1 MDYGTLKLHKD
12 YYSLDG
18 KTFTDMLEAVDPTGS
33 YDTNT
38 RVLGLDAFERQLY
51 RFDIKVAGSNS
62 DRVSKFYNNAQSAIL
77 LPEYIRRSVTSG
89 IKEGNIL
96 NSIAFT
102 ECWNKS
108 DNPQIMAIIKNKNN
122 DEMTLID
129 HISDEDF
136 HFNYSIT
143 YYTLL
148 SNQGISAENNRIP
161 NLSLNTFG
169 NILKKAGRNIRNELL
184 HRLMNFISD
193 SFKDEINNITANE
206 RYKFD
211 NGKTI
216 ICNSYTFDKV
226 FKGSILD
233 SYTLIYDYEEHSIQ
247 TKLGTDI
254 EIIDSLPNDI
264 IINLDKNLAIQ
275 LITTNIKIE
284 NIDNIIN
291 NDFNAIYCSW
301 VVDGC
306 IFDRDSIKVYKISE
320 DKKNLV
326 INGIDPYFTIPTPQ
340 YNRDKSNDLIIKIDC
355 ANTSN
360 STTDTTNTTYTEMNM
375 EDNKVSKYFNEGE
388 TGKWK
393 INPDGYYPYCPN
405 CNYEPI
411 YDGWGKL
418 PKNCPKC
425 NMDMRDTD
433 ERISYYWSKY
443 AKKDTTIY
451 FCPNCK
457 ATIES
462 AYENN
467 LPRYCLNCKQDMKIE
482 PSKIGY

>member
-1 MDYGTLKLHKD
+1 MGFKELMLHKD
-12 YYSLDG
+12 YYFIDG
-18 KTFTDMLEAVDPTGS
+18 KTFTEMLEEIDPTSS
-33 YDTNT
+33 YTTNMC
-38 RVLGLDAFERQLY
+38 GLDAFERQLC
-51 RFDIKVAGSNS
+51 RFDIKVSGDNA
-62 DRVSKFYNNAQSAIL
+62 DRVSKFYSNSQSAIL
-77 LPEYIRRSVTSG
+77 FPEYIRRNIMSG
-89 IKEGNIL
+89 IREWNIL
-96 NSIAFT
+96 NNIAFI
-102 ECWNKS
+102 EYWNKS

-129 HISDEDF
+129 HISDEDY
-136 HFNYSIT
+136 HFNYSLT

-148 SNQGISAENNRIP
+148 SNQGISAENNKIP

-169 NILKKAGRNIRNELL
+169 NILKKAGHNIRNELL
-184 HRLMNFISD
+184 RRLMNFILD
-193 SFKDEINNITANE
+193 SFKDEINTTTTNE

-211 NGKTI
+211 NSKTI
-216 ICNSYTFDKV
+216 ICNSYTFDKI
-226 FKGSILD
+226 FKGSVLD
-233 SYTLIYDYEEHSIQ
+233 SYTLIYDYTENSIN

-275 LITTNIKIE
+275 LIVTNIKIE
-284 NIDNIIN
+284 DIDSIIN

-306 IFDRDSIKVYKISE
+306 IFDRSSIKVYKIS
-320 DKKNLV
+320 DNKKNSFDD
-326 INGIDPYFTIPTPQ
+326 IDPYFAVPTPQ
-340 YNRDKSNDLIIKIDC
+340 YNRGKSNDPIIKLDC
-355 ANTSN
+355 DGNMVI
-360 STTDTTNTTYTEMNM
+360 TDAIYTTYTEMNK

-411 YDGWGKL
+411 YAGWGKL

-433 ERISYYWSKY
+433 EKISYCRSKY
-443 AKKDTTIY
+443 VRKGPIIY
-451 FCPNCK
+451 VCPYCK
-457 ATIES
+457 ASIES
-462 AYENN
+462 EYENN
-467 LPRYCLNCKQDMKIE
+467 LPRYCLNCKQDMRM
-482 PSKIGY
+482 

>member
-1 MDYGTLKLHKD
+1 MNYETLKLHKD
-12 YYSLDG
+12 YYSFDG
-18 KTFTDMLEAVDPTGS
+18 KTFTDMLEAVDPTNS

-51 RFDIKVAGSNS
+51 RFDVKVSGDNA
-62 DRVSKFYNNAQSAIL
+62 DRVNKFYDNAQSAIL
-77 LPEYIRRSVTSG
+77 LPEYIRRSVTNG
-89 IKEGNIL
+89 IKGGNIL
-96 NSIAFT
+96 NSIAFI
-102 ECWNKS
+102 EYWNKS
-108 DNPQIMAIIKNKNN
+108 DNPQIMAIKQDKNS
-122 DEMTLID
+122 DRITLID

-136 HFNYSIT
+136 HFNYSLT

-148 SNQGISAENNRIP
+148 GNQGISAENNRIP

-184 HRLMNFISD
+184 RRLMNFILD
-193 SFKDEINNITANE
+193 SFKNEINNITTNE

-226 FKGSILD
+226 FKGNILD
-233 SYTLIYDYEEHSIQ
+233 SYTLIYDYEGHSIQ

-275 LITTNIKIE
+275 LIATNIKIE
-284 NIDNIIN
+284 DIDSIIN

-306 IFDRDSIKVYKISE
+306 IFDRSSIKVYKVSE
-320 DKKNLV
+320 EKNLV

-360 STTDTTNTTYTEMNM
+360 SITGTTNTIYTEMNK
-375 EDNKVSKYFNEGE
+375 EDTKVSKYFSEGE

-393 INPDGYYPYCPN
+393 INADGYYPYCPN

-411 YDGWGKL
+411 YEGWGKL

-425 NMDMRDTD
+425 NMDMRDID
-433 ERISYYWSKY
+433 EKISYYWSRYVRKGPN
-443 AKKDTTIY
+443 IY
-451 FCPNCK
+451 FCPDCK
-457 ATIES
+457 ASVES
-462 AYENN
+462 EYENS

-482 PSKIGY
+482 PSKIGC